1 MCVAGCIYSFLYI
14 DNVYLNVGFNNKINI
29 KMYWWR
35 DELDEVLRKL
45 GFMYFVGRDI
55 SRLVIL

>member
-1 MCVAGCIYSFLYI
+1 MCVVGCIYSFLYI
-14 DNVYLNVGFNNKINI
+14 DNVYLNAGFNNKINI
-29 KMYWWR
+29 KMYRWR